1 MASRAS
7 AGDMTGRA
15 KEQMAKVQAQEIQE
29 KFADTSVATAAQAE
43 EERSGVFDA
52 KSGERIDAPGAHEA
66 VVVEEAKP
74 SFGGRQSG
82 EPVLSG
88 KESPEAADEAAI
100 ASRRAAAAV
109 VTQEA
114 DVEVLKNAMVT
125 VRLDSDVEE
134 MTYGMINGEPN
145 NYNFKEG
152 LAYRVPLAVAE
163 HLQERR
169 LIRQWIG

>member
-1 MASRAS
+1 
-7 AGDMTGRA
+7 MTGRA
-15 KEQMAKVQAQEIQE
+15 KEQMAKAQAQEIQE
-29 KFADTSVATAAQAE
+29 KFADTSMANAAQAE

-66 VVVEEAKP
+66 VVVEEPKP

-100 ASRRAAAAV
+100 AGRRAAV
-109 VTQEA
+109 VAQA
-114 DVEVLKNAMVT
+114 SDVEVLKNAMVT
-125 VRLDSDVEE
+125 IRLDSDVEE
-134 MTYGMINGEPN
+134 MTYGMVNGEPN